1 VRAERGSP
9 FLGLEPYE
17 ALHADVYFGREREIE
32 RGRER
37 LLAASAGGTGF
48 LLVMGPSGAGKS
60 SLVRAGLVPR
70 LTKARAID
78 AVDVARVAVM
88 RPGEAAT
95 PQRALA
101 NALFRTGGLPELA
114 GSDFPTP
121 EQLGPALMSEAT
133 IAAAPILGSL
143 EQVAAGVKAEK
154 HLDRLAEVR
163 LLLIIDPLDE
173 LSSGVAGTRFV
184 QLMAALARSGS
195 VLVIATLDSSSYKA
209 LAGEPELMAL
219 KDAGATLDLAVPG
232 AEVMA
237 EIVHRSTAAAGL
249 VFDRRRGQSLDDV
262 LLTAAGD
269 KADALP
275 LLGFTLRWLFKSRD
289 GDRLTFKA
297 YDQLGGLE
305 GSIGRA
311 AELAFANLDGEAQ
324 APLPQLLRG
333 LAEVSQRG
341 TGIQLRDLPLPAA
354 PEGAPARR
362 LVDALVAVGILL
374 INNESPTAVL
384 RLPHNVV
391 LRNWKRAHDII
402 TKRKSYSAPSSAADV
417 TISKRQRRRRRGS
430 TIAAVFAQLAIVTIG
445 AGLLARHQQQTAEH
459 ERANA
464 AVEAVHAEQ
473 SSKEPNNRQLQ
484 REAYLSLI
492 KAGDALVAQGSI
504 PGALATYRQSL
515 DIIRG
520 LVAGEPDNAVLQH
533 NMYVS
538 LIKIGE
544 TLLAQGDHPGA
555 LAAYHESLEVVRH
568 LAFNEPTNTQ
578 WQADVVLSL
587 WRLASA
593 GDDPRGR
600 WTDALAILTRLKS
613 QNQLSPEQEGW
624 IDDIEGEIAKL
635 PPERQP

>member
-17 ALHADVYFGREREIE
+17 AVHANVYFGREREIE

-48 LLVMGPSGAGKS
+48 LLVTGPSGAGKS

-70 LTKARAID
+70 LTKAHSID
-78 AVDVARVAVM
+78 PVEVTRVAVM
-88 RPGEAAT
+88 RPGDAAT

-101 NALFRTGGLPELA
+101 KALFRTGGLPELA
-114 GSDFPTP
+114 ESDFPTP

-133 IAAAPILGSL
+133 IAATPILGSL

-154 HLDRLAEVR
+154 HRDRLAEAR

-209 LAGEPELMAL
+209 MAGEPELMAL

-237 EIVHRSTAAAGL
+237 EIVHRSAAAAGL
-249 VFDRRRGQSLDDV
+249 VFDQRRGQSLDHV

-275 LLGFTLRWLFKSRD
+275 LLGFTLRWLFKNRK

-311 AELAFANLDGEAQ
+311 AERAFASLDGEAQ

-333 LAEVSQRG
+333 LAEVSQKG
-341 TGIQLRDLPLPAA
+341 TGIQLRDLPLAAA
-354 PEGAPARR
+354 PEGTPARR

-384 RLPHNVV
+384 RLAHNVV
-391 LRNWKRAHDII
+391 LRNWIRAHDII
-402 TKRKSYSAPSSAADV
+402 TKKESYGAPSSTV
-417 TISKRQRRRRRGS
+417 SKRQRLRRRGS

-445 AGLLARHQQQTAEH
+445 AGLLAWHQQQTAER

-464 AVEAVHAEQ
+464 AVEAVHAE
-473 SSKEPNNRQLQ
+473 
-484 REAYLSLI
+484 LSLI
-492 KAGDALVAQGSI
+492 KVGDALVAQGSI

-515 DIIRG
+515 DIIRE
-520 LVAGEPDNAVLQH
+520 LVAGEPDNSVLQH

-568 LAFNEPTNTQ
+568 LSINDPAKAQ
-578 WQADVVLSL
+578 WQTDVVLSL

-593 GDDPRGR
+593 GDDPRER

-613 QNQLSPEQEGW
+613 QNQLSLEQEGW

-635 PPERQP
+635 PPERHP